1 MTVGSRAGNDVCM
14 QALAESK
21 DQNEIVNRLRSVTA
35 DDRAGWGVMS
45 AAEMLC
51 HLRGSFR
58 VAMGELPNVLVNVPI
73 PRELL
78 KTKALWEPSPWQKN
92 FYTVPVLKVG
102 TPTMQPGA
110 FESDKAEVLVEMQR
124 FRQPEQVRVDH
135 SLFGRMSYLDWMR
148 WGFVHTDHHLK
159 QFGR

>member
-1 MTVGSRAGNDVCM
+1 MQTLADTND
-14 QALAESK
+14 QI
-21 DQNEIVNRLRSVTA
+21 EIVNRLRSVTA
-35 DDRAGWGVMS
+35 EDKAAWGIMS
-45 AAEMLC
+45 VAEMLC
-51 HLRGSFR
+51 HLRGAFR
-58 VAMGELPNVLVNVPI
+58 VAMGELPNVLVNVPM

-78 KTKALWEPSPWQKN
+78 KAKALWEPSPWQKN

-110 FESDKAEVLVEMQR
+110 FESDKTEVLVEMER

-135 SLFGRMSYLDWMR
+135 SLFGQMSYLDWMR
-148 WGFVHTDHHLK
+148 WGFVHTDHHLR